1 MTGTLMDNTLVET
14 LCLDYITLVSER
26 LATIQWLFRKV
37 TDALEE
43 PFRGNIGAMGRSY
56 VSVGGIMAGP
66 APRSKAETKWVIQ
79 VPGLSAET
87 AAYHAPATDEVVH
100 CSRFD
105 LQCTIP
111 VNDAPDI
118 HSLYRIL
125 SQPEV
130 YPWNQ
135 RGKTPVVTHITNT
148 QGGETL
154 YIGKRSS
161 DMMQR
166 FYLKTIEGF
175 PYLRWEM
182 EVKGRLARSLAR
194 EGILH
199 DRDMRATLAR
209 SVIAGMPDKIQHY
222 MEPFYELLPQGTGEL
237 KRSGYEASDEA
248 TLRWLRETAIPA
260 LKRAMQGRYQDEVIA
275 ALIDAGIPLATR
287 VEQAH
292 LDRKNNRVYD
302 KANGNREKD

>member
-1 MTGTLMDNTLVET
+1 MTGTMMDYTLTET
-14 LCLDYITLVSER
+14 LCLDYVTIVSEN
-26 LATIQWLFRKV
+26 LASIQWIFRKV

-66 APRSKAETKWVIQ
+66 APRSKKETKWCIQ

-87 AAYHAPATDEVVH
+87 AAYHVQEWNSSVH

-105 LQCTIP
+105 LQVTIP
-111 VNDAPDI
+111 VEDAPEI
-118 HSLYRIL
+118 GSLYRVL
-125 SQPEV
+125 SQPDI

-135 RGKTPVVTHITNT
+135 RGKTPVVTHLKNT

-154 YIGKRSS
+154 YIGKRQS

-166 FYLKTIEGF
+166 LYLKELDGF
-175 PYLRWEM
+175 PFLRWEM
-182 EVKGRLARSLAR
+182 EVKGRLARNLA
-194 EGILH
+194 EQGILR

-209 SVIAGMPDKIQHY
+209 SVIAGMPDRVQTM
-222 MEPFYELLPQGTGEL
+222 MEPFAKLIPQGTGEM
-237 KRSGYEASDEA
+237 KRSGYEPSDEA
-248 TLRWLRETAIPA
+248 TLRWLRDTAIPA

-275 ALIDAGIPLATR
+275 ELIEAGIPLATR
-287 VEQAH
+287 VERAH
-292 LDRKNNRVYD
+292 LDTSLNKW
-302 KANGNREKD
+302 